1 MYLELLVWGYLPM
14 IIAFIEIM
22 WSLKLLLKSP
32 LFLNVL
38 LSISITLLNT
48 FSIYV
53 LYLMF
58 FTETWP
64 TFAPHILIGVST
76 LLIIIEIKKTENE
89 NERLYK

>member
-1 MYLELLVWGYLPM
+1 MDLELLLLGYPPI
-14 IIAFIEIM
+14 IIAVVEII

-48 FSIYV
+48 FSLYV
-53 LYLMF
+53 LYLIF

-64 TFAPHILIGVST
+64 TYVPYILIGIST
-76 LLIIIEIKKTENE
+76 ILIIIQIIKNRK
-89 NERLYK
+89 